1 MCSGK
6 PGEMTQNREFRDDKV
21 TRIKSYV
28 KYLKKI
34 NQESNISKLIFY
46 ITWFLN
52 TYKEVISDHFI
63 TCLKALYI

>member
-1 MCSGK
+1 MCAGK
-6 PGEMTQNREFRDDKV
+6 LGEMTQNREFRDDKV

-46 ITWFLN
+46 IT
-52 TYKEVISDHFI
+52 
-63 TCLKALYI
+63 